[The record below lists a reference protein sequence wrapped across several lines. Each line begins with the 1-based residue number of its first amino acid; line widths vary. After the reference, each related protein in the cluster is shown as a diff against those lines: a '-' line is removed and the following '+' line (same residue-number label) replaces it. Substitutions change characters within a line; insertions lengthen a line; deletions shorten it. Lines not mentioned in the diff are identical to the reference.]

1 MVRVHA
7 LECIQRMLDHA
18 SIHLTTGTP
27 RPPCTRKFK
36 LELGWLHRKG
46 FHDMIKKHTGN
57 TCYKTVPNQEVE

>member
-36 LELGWLHRKG
+36 LELGWLQRE
-46 FHDMIKKHTGN
+46 DSMI
-57 TCYKTVPNQEVE
+57 